1 MANNLFAF
9 AVVFIA
15 VWLNLAIVK
24 VIVGIW
30 LDDEK
35 STLAAFAFSV
45 GSLTGLGRLHIHD
58 ADTIG
63 TLAGVIVAYVGLWR
77 VHFGRARSEKAH
89 Q

>member
-1 MANNLFAF
+1 
-9 AVVFIA
+9 
-15 VWLNLAIVK
+15 
-24 VIVGIW
+24 
-30 LDDEK
+30 
-35 STLAAFAFSV
+35 
-45 GSLTGLGRLHIHD
+45 LGRLHIHD